1 MTVTRYV
8 PGARP
13 RRSTVAVR
21 LVLWRRIRMLVRP
34 MRTVARPRRWPRGR
48 RMRSGN
54 TRRLTHARDEALF
67 WGVAG
72 TVGLGTG
79 LLVVVG
85 GVVVESVDVAGV
97 CGGEG
102 CWVVAGWVTGA
113 RPGGGVAAPNP
124 PAVTLTGIA

>member
-1 MTVTRYV
+1 
-8 PGARP
+8 
-13 RRSTVAVR
+13 
-21 LVLWRRIRMLVRP
+21 MLLRP

-85 GVVVESVDVAGV
+85 GVVLESVDVAGV
-97 CGGEG
+97 CGGG
-102 CWVVAGWVTGA
+102 V
-113 RPGGGVAAPNP
+113 GGGGLVGGRGLGAGSAAGGRRGGAEAARRHADGDRVAQE
-124 PAVTLTGIA
+124 AVVLA

>member
-1 MTVTRYV
+1 
-8 PGARP
+8 
-13 RRSTVAVR
+13 
-21 LVLWRRIRMLVRP
+21 MLVRP

-85 GVVVESVDVAGV
+85 GVVLESVDVAGV

-102 CWVVAGWVTGA
+102 CWGVARWVRGA
-113 RPGGGVAAPNP
+113 QPGGGVAVRMRA
-124 PAVTLTGIA
+124 ALMLTGIA